1 MTMRGRRGSLV
12 LVLAIS
18 ALLLVPLLGGA
29 PATAKREKRVKS
41 HEVSMLWTPAEQD
54 TNPSGPRILDTF
66 VASGRPFEESLA
78 KTSTPRALQSEKLKS
93 GRWDIGEPASQQGQR
108 EIFCEGTFVIQ
119 KTIVETTPGV
129 RQVTKYEGDLRVKE
143 CFGKKYHRAEPGHFG
158 EVSGRVVCTTSSCTG
173 GLKINGEIRY

>member
-1 MTMRGRRGSLV
+1 MTSMGRSGAPM
-12 LVLAIS
+12 LVLAIG
-18 ALLLVPLLGGA
+18 ALVLLHLLGGA

-66 VASGRPFEESLA
+66 VASGQPFGESLA

-93 GRWDIGEPASQQGQR
+93 GRWDIGEPAAQQGQR
-108 EIFCEGTFVIQ
+108 EIFCEGTFVIE

-129 RQVTKYEGDLRVKE
+129 RQVTKYDGDLRVKA
-143 CFGKKYHRAEPGHFG
+143 CYGKKYHRAEPGHFA

-173 GLKINGEIRY
+173 GLKINGKIRY

>member
-1 MTMRGRRGSLV
+1 
-12 LVLAIS
+12 
-18 ALLLVPLLGGA
+18 
-29 PATAKREKRVKS
+29 
-41 HEVSMLWTPAEQD
+41 MLWTPAEQD

-93 GRWDIGEPASQQGQR
+93 GRWDIGEPAAQQGQR

-143 CFGKKYHRAEPGHFG
+143 CFGKKYHRAEPGHFARG
-158 EVSGRVVCTTSSCTG
+158 QRQSGVHHEQLHRRPQDQRRDPLLSSGT
-173 GLKINGEIRY
+173 R